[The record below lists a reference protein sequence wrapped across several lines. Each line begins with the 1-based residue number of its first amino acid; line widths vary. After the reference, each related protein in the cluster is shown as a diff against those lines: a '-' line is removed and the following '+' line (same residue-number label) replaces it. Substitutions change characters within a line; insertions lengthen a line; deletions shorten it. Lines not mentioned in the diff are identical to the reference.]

1 MFKRILI
8 TLLFFT
14 STSNAAVL
22 DSPLFLTNG
31 VDPNVLLN
39 MSIEVPMGGAA
50 YNDQYGKLDG
60 GTQCNGRSTILG
72 ASTGTCYFPNET
84 YIGYFDSEKCYNY
97 NDSEEYFEPVSAV
110 LNNKRECPGDKDG
123 GFSGNFMNWA
133 TMTSIDM
140 FIKTATGG
148 NRVIDESEGD
158 SPRTVVRRAQSSG
171 YFQKKIVAQ
180 SRNVSAITVRTV
192 KHHKNEPS
200 LIQNSGHS
208 VTFIPLKNDLQRKH
222 SDSKHQE
229 TFKVN
234 VLVCDPNISG
244 LSDDGLESNCQVF
257 PYKAGSS
264 GSSGGKKKKGK
275 GKGKGKDK
283 GKKDKKCDEP
293 KHKDHDHCKNPDSS
307 GSDYYKPI
315 GFIQEQANAMRF
327 AVTSYARD
335 NSKTRNGGVLRANM
349 KYIGSEKPNTDGTLS
364 NNPAKE
370 VNEDGTFIQFPDPKA
385 HSKNDYTGVINYI
398 NHFSDYGYK
407 SYDPAAEL
415 FYESLRYFKK
425 LKPTKEYSDGLNLDN
440 ERFPVIKSWEDPI
453 LHSCQKNFII
463 GMNDAFT
470 WLDKRLPGTYFTNST
485 SGSATLNNNDWG
497 EPSDP
502 DRDINVTTLTDR
514 IGSLENISTRSC
526 VNGTRSLGKCLNSGR
541 HTSFYIAGLAHYA
554 NSQDIRSDLDGK
566 QTISTFM
573 IDSQEYSGSPPKGK
587 NNMLW
592 LAGKYGGYL
601 DLDGDGTPKNSDGT
615 NREWDEDGDG
625 EPDNYVLASSPK
637 RVTQGLAKAF
647 RQVEERTASA
657 SAVSL
662 NSTDLQNGSLLYQS
676 SFNSDNWKGELTAY
690 EIDLS
695 VSLNKEKWRAS
706 MGIKPESSREVFTR
720 NDTKGVEFKRTNLSA
735 AQKAALTAE
744 QVSYI
749 RGDTSKEIKNGGI
762 FRDRAS
768 KIGDIIHSTP
778 TLDNKLDY
786 GFNKLA
792 GDEGSR
798 YTTFRQSNRY
808 KNRVKA
814 LYYSANDGMLH
825 AANSL
830 TGEEIFSFIPG
841 TIVPQLSD
849 FTSPAYSHKYLLD
862 GKVTLSD
869 AYLNNQW
876 KTIIVGSQG
885 LGGSTIYAID
895 ASDPS
900 NFEASNSLWEIS
912 VNDTDFADLGV
923 QLGQIKI
930 ARLNNGK
937 WAAIF
942 GNGYKRSNPDAN
954 PNAKAYLYIVD
965 LATGDLIKRISTNT
979 IGVNGLSEVSVLDTN
994 NDHSIDSVYAGDL
1007 QGNLWKFDLSSSDS
1021 SNWGIAN
1028 NTAGDTKPLF
1038 SATYPLPN
1046 GSSTIDVPQPITV
1059 PPTIAPH
1066 TNGGYMLLF
1075 GTGKYFDS
1083 EDSKVL
1089 SGDPIQS
1096 FYGIRDNLSAATVK
1110 RSDLVSQEVL
1120 YESNNFSTGTFRS
1133 TSNHTVDFASK
1144 KGWFMNLA
1152 PPKVAGQALERTGE
1166 KVNLQALL
1174 YKNKVIFFT
1183 LTPESTPCDF
1193 GGSSWTMILNAVDG
1207 RADSIV
1213 VGDENGDDLIDNAD
1227 KKIIKDSDGNS
1238 IEVII
1243 TGRKNKDIITGAI
1256 IAGNKLISNDTNKN
1270 IKIKKLFETAP
1281 KPPNPRRISWQQIR

>member
-1 MFKRILI
+1 MLKRTLLS
-8 TLLFFT
+8 LLFFT
-14 STSNAAVL
+14 QLSNAAVL

-50 YNDQYGKLDG
+50 YNDQAGKLDG

-72 ASTGTCYFPNET
+72 ASTGTCYFPKET

-97 NDSEEYFEPVSAV
+97 NNSNQYFEPVSAV
-110 LNNKRECPGDKDG
+110 LNSKRECPGNKNG

-133 TMTSIDM
+133 TMTSVDM

-148 NRVIDESEGD
+148 NRIVDESSGD
-158 SPRTVVRRAQSSG
+158 NPRTVVRRAQSSG

-180 SRNVSAITVRTV
+180 SRNVAAITVRTV
-192 KHHKNEPS
+192 KNHKNEPS

-208 VTFIPLKNDLQRKH
+208 VTFIPLNNNLQRKF
-222 SDSKHQE
+222 SNSKHQE
-229 TFKVN
+229 TFKVS

-244 LSDDGLESNCQVF
+244 LYDDGLESNCQVF
-257 PYKAGSS
+257 PYKADAS

-275 GKGKGKDK
+275 KDKKDKK

-293 KHKDHDHCKNPDSS
+293 KHKDHDHCINPDSTNY
-307 GSDYYKPI
+307 DYYKPS

-349 KYIGSEKPNTDGTLS
+349 KYIGVNKPNTDGTS
-364 NNPAKE
+364 IANPAKE
-370 VNEDGTFIQFPDPKA
+370 VNADGTFIKYPDPKT

-425 LKPTKEYSDGLNLDN
+425 LKPTKEYYSGLNLNN
-440 ERFPVIKSWEDPI
+440 ERFPVITSWQDPI
-453 LHSCQKNFII
+453 IHSCQKNFII
-463 GMNDAFT
+463 GMNDAYT

-497 EPSDP
+497 EPSDSDP
-502 DRDINVTTLTDR
+502 DINVTKLTDR

-526 VNGTRSLGKCLNSGR
+526 ANGTRSLGKCLNSGR
-541 HTSFYIAGLAHYA
+541 HTNFYIAGLAHYA
-554 NSQDIRSDLDGK
+554 NSQDIRSDLEGK

-573 IDSQEYSGSPPKGK
+573 IDSQEYSGSPSKGK
-587 NNMLW
+587 DNMLW

-601 DLDGDGTPKNSDGT
+601 DKDGDGTPKNSDGSD
-615 NREWDEDGDG
+615 REWDEDGDG

-637 RVTQGLAKAF
+637 RVTEGLAKAF

-662 NSTDLQNGSLLYQS
+662 NSTDLQDGSLLYQS

-690 EIDLS
+690 EIDSS
-695 VSLNKEKWRAS
+695 VTLNKEKWRAS
-706 MGIKPESSREVFTR
+706 EGIASASARNIYTR
-720 NDTKGVEFKRTNLSA
+720 KGTTGIEFKRNNFSS
-735 AQKAALTAE
+735 AQKAALTAD
-744 QVSYI
+744 QVNYI
-749 RGDTSKEIKNGGI
+749 RGDTSKEIKNRGS

-768 KIGDIIHSTP
+768 LIGDIIHSTP
-778 TLDNKLDY
+778 TLDNKFDY
-786 GFNKLA
+786 GFDKLA
-792 GDEGSR
+792 GNEGKR
-798 YTTFRQSNRY
+798 YQNFRNSNDY
-808 KNRVKA
+808 KNRIKT

-825 AANSL
+825 AANSI
-830 TGEEIFSFIPG
+830 TGEEVFSFIPG

-849 FTSPAYSHKYLLD
+849 FTSHAYKHRYLLD

-869 AYLNNQW
+869 AYLESTW
-876 KTIIVGSQG
+876 KTVIVGSQG
-885 LGGSTIYAID
+885 LGGSTIYALD
-895 ASDPS
+895 VSKPSDFQA
-900 NFEASNSLWEIS
+900 NNSLWEIS

-930 ARLNNGK
+930 ARLNNGQ

-942 GNGYKRSNPDAN
+942 GNGYKRSNPEAN
-954 PNAKAYLYIVD
+954 PNAKAFLYIVD

-979 IGVNGLSEVSVLDTN
+979 SGVNGLSEVSVLDTN
-994 NDHSIDSVYAGDL
+994 NDHTVDSVYAGDL
-1007 QGNLWKFDLSSSDS
+1007 QGNMWKFDLSSSNTTD
-1021 SNWGIAN
+1021 WGIAN
-1028 NTAGDTKPLF
+1028 NTAGDTQPLF
-1038 SATYPLPN
+1038 SATYSLPN

-1059 PPTIAPH
+1059 PPTISTHP
-1066 TNGGYMLLF
+1066 NGGYMLLF

-1089 SGDPIQS
+1089 TGDPIHS
-1096 FYGIRDNLSAATVK
+1096 FYGIRDDLSKATVQ
-1110 RSDLVSQEVL
+1110 RSDLVSQEIL

-1133 TSNHTVDFASK
+1133 TSNHTVNLASQ

-1152 PPKVAGQALERTGE
+1152 PPKIAGQALQRTGE

-1193 GGSSWTMILNAVDG
+1193 GGSSWTMILNAIDG

-1213 VGDENGDDLIDNAD
+1213 VGDENGDGLIDDAD
-1227 KKIIKDSDGNS
+1227 KTTVKDSSGKD
-1238 IEVII
+1238 IDVII
-1243 TGRKNKDIITGAI
+1243 TGRKNQDIITGAI

-1270 IKIKKLFETAP
+1270 IKIKKLFETP
-1281 KPPNPRRISWQQIR
+1281 VDPIKPGRMSWQQIR